1 MFLLQNGDLDRKPAS
16 LDKAKEEDG
25 VTEEHVKLAPGW
37 RKPKMTQWRNQDVF
51 TVLLTIAI

>member
-25 VTEEHVKLAPGW
+25 VTEEHVKLAPG
-37 RKPKMTQWRNQDVF
+37 
-51 TVLLTIAI
+51 